1 MYQKRLRD
9 GEEVYFRYAP
19 PQAFRRENS
28 LEKLPKPPFQGA
40 AAWQC
45 SVYYYWFLFYW
56 EVPQNINH
64 DEPWDYSHPDIHL
77 ETQVASMFDLSENI
91 GFLEWWIVRGRHLFC
106 EPRTIGVT
114 ALSFEEIE
122 NGIDYKSKR
131 MGILGDP
138 NIYLKIPVHQDFE
151 KSIEEVRRFL
161 RQAKQE
167 QLRSTSRKTR
177 EALFPVFAK
186 PVLSSLEKTY
196 QAWKLR
202 QDYPDMPLAEIAVR
216 AGLATRADNSDAA
229 TRAANASAASR
240 ALKQAALTIE
250 WVARGIFPVTS
261 QSQIKDAIIQAD
273 ALHDKLL
280 HPTLKQRTFHSA
292 YANASA
298 EDLRK
303 QAAELGLDLNAVR

>member
-9 GEEVYFRYAP
+9 GEHVYFKYAP
-19 PQAFRRENS
+19 PQAFRNESS

-45 SVYYYWFLFYW
+45 SVYYYWFLFYR
-56 EVPQNINH
+56 ELPPNAHNEEFQ
-64 DEPWDYSHPDIHL
+64 EYLFPDNQL
-77 ETQVASMFDLSENI
+77 EFQVSNMFDLNETV
-91 GFLEWWIVRGRHLFC
+91 GFLDWWIMRGRHLFC
-106 EPRTIGVT
+106 EPRSIGVT

-122 NGIDYKSKR
+122 NGIDYQSKKLR
-131 MGILGDP
+131 MLSDP

-151 KSIEEVRRFL
+151 KSIEEVRKFL

-167 QLRSTSRKTR
+167 QQRSASRKTR

-186 PVLSSLEKTY
+186 PVLSALEKTY
-196 QAWKLR
+196 QAWKLK
-202 QDYPDMPLAEIAVR
+202 QGNPDMPLAEIAIR
-216 AGLATRADNSDAA
+216 AGLATRPDNSDAA

-240 ALKQAALTIE
+240 AVRQAALIIE
-250 WVARGIFPVTS
+250 WVSRGIFPVTS
-261 QSQIKDAIIQAD
+261 DAQVQEAINQAD
-273 ALHDKLL
+273 TLRDKLL
-280 HPTLKQRTFHSA
+280 HPTLKQRTFQSA

-298 EDLRK
+298 EELRK